1 VQPNESSEP
10 NEFSEWIGRS
20 ELADDV
26 LTPRLAD
33 EFRATLSPHLAELGE
48 GEAPL
53 GSHWCLAPAIRPA
66 DELGPDGHPRRGGF
80 LPPVPLP
87 RRMWAGGEIEFRRA
101 LRIGDKVTRRSTIAS
116 IETKEGRSGSLCF
129 VAVRHEFEAAG
140 TLAISERQDV
150 VYRDVTAGAAPS
162 PGAPEPRPAAGLTS
176 SVFGPPVM
184 LFRYSAVTFNGHR
197 IHYDEPYVTKVEN
210 YPGLIVHGPMQATLL
225 MNLAARLGGCPPRRF
240 AYRGLAPLI
249 AGEAFDICA
258 EPADPGADCR
268 VINAAGQVTMRGT
281 ASW

>member
-1 VQPNESSEP
+1 MQAG
-10 NEFSEWIGRS
+10 EFSDSIEFSDWVGRS
-20 ELADDV
+20 ERTEDV
-26 LTPRLAD
+26 LTPRLAE
-33 EFRATLSPHLAELGE
+33 EFRATLSPYLAELGD

-87 RRMWAGGEIEFRRA
+87 RRMWAGGEIEFLTP

-116 IETKEGRSGSLCF
+116 IEAKEGRSGTLCF

-140 TLAISERQDV
+140 GLAISERQDI
-150 VYRDVTAGAAPS
+150 VYRDVTAGAAQPS
-162 PGAPEPRPAAGLTS
+162 GTPEPRPANGLTS
-176 SVFGPPVM
+176 SVFGSPVM

-225 MNLAARLGGCPPRRF
+225 MNLAAKLRGHAPRRF
-240 AYRGLAPLI
+240 VYRGLAPLI
-249 AGEAFDICA
+249 AGETFDICA
-258 EPADPGADCR
+258 EPAEAGADCR
-268 VINAAGQVTMRGT
+268 VISAAGQVTMRGT